1 MLEIALEVQRGSHRL
16 TAAFEAPS
24 PAVVAVFGPSGS
36 GKTTLLE
43 VVAGLLRAESARIV
57 VDGECLCDTARGIH
71 LPPEQRRIGYVF
83 QDARLFPHLD
93 VRANLRFGLSRAGAS
108 TPRIGFDE
116 VVSLL
121 ALEALLARRPH
132 TLSGGERQ
140 RVAIGRALLSQPR
153 LLLLDEPLSAL
164 DAGRREEVLP
174 YIEGLRDRWQL
185 PMLYVSHRYDEVLRL
200 ATQLVLLES
209 GKVTASGPLQ
219 ALALHPALREAVGEY
234 AAGAI
239 IESRV
244 SSVDAGTGLC
254 RIPAGAG
261 ELRVAGSGQRVGAA
275 VRVQILARD
284 IILAIAEPRGLSVRN
299 VLRGEISAI
308 DAEGT
313 HARLVAVDIG
323 GEQLLARITREAEE
337 ELGLVPGKRVWCL
350 VKAVSMQALAR

>member
-1 MLEIALEVQRGSHRL
+1 MLEIALEVQRGGHRL

-24 PAVVAVFGPSGS
+24 PAVVAVFGPSGA

-57 VDGECLCDTARGIH
+57 VDGVCLCDTARGIH
-71 LPPEQRRIGYVF
+71 LPPEKRRIGYVF

-93 VRANLRFGLSRAGAS
+93 VRANLRFGLFRAGAS

-121 ALEALLARRPH
+121 ALEPLLSRRPH

-200 ATQLVLLES
+200 ATQLALLES
-209 GKVTASGPLQ
+209 GALTASGPLHT
-219 ALALHPALREAVGEY
+219 LALHPALRAAGGEY

-261 ELRVAGSGQRVGAA
+261 ELRVAGSAQPAGAA

-284 IILAIAEPRGLSVRN
+284 IILAIEEPRGLSVRN
-299 VLRGEISAI
+299 VLRGDISAI
-308 DAEGT
+308 DAEGP
-313 HARLVAVDIG
+313 HARMVTVDIG

-337 ELGLVPGKRVWCL
+337 ELGLVPGKGVWCL

>member
-1 MLEIALEVQRGSHRL
+1 MLEIAVRAERGDHRL
-16 TAAFEAPS
+16 DAAFSAPS

-93 VRANLRFGLSRAGAS
+93 VRANLRFGLSRAGAAN
-108 TPRIGFDE
+108 PRIGFDE

-185 PMLYVSHRYDEVLRL
+185 PMLYVSHRYEEVLRL
-200 ATQLVLLES
+200 ATHLVLLES
-209 GKVTASGPLQ
+209 GAMSAAGSLQ
-219 ALALHPALREAVGEY
+219 ELALYPALRAAVGEQD
-234 AAGAI
+234 AGAI
-239 IESRV
+239 IESTVR
-244 SSVDAGTGLC
+244 SADADNGMC
-254 RIPAGAG
+254 RIPAGTG
-261 ELRVAGSGQRVGAA
+261 ELRIASGPRAPGSA
-275 VRVQILARD
+275 VRVRILARD
-284 IILAIAEPRGLSVRN
+284 VILAVEEPRGLSVRN
-299 VLRGEISAI
+299 VLRGQILAI
-308 DAEGT
+308 DPEGP
-313 HARLVAVDIG
+313 HARMVTVDIG
-323 GEQLLARITREAEE
+323 GERLLARITQEAER
-337 ELGLVPGKRVWCL
+337 ELGLGRGQAVWCL
-350 VKAVSMQALAR
+350 VKAVSIRSYGA